1 MRRLTRNDGLAR
13 RHQILDEIL
22 GVDFGSDRA
31 TPLPPMFTRT
41 EPIHSSKAVVNQ
53 GAASKYTKSL
63 WFVRYAT
70 LLQPMFEALLVHSGQ
85 ENYVKSMQQIP
96 SMTTNSI
103 SNALDLPMALD
114 DFMLFNVVEGILYGD
129 KQSY

>member
-1 MRRLTRNDGLAR
+1 
-13 RHQILDEIL
+13 
-22 GVDFGSDRA
+22 
-31 TPLPPMFTRT
+31 
-41 EPIHSSKAVVNQ
+41 
-53 GAASKYTKSL
+53 
-63 WFVRYAT
+63 
-70 LLQPMFEALLVHSGQ
+70 MFEALLVHSGQ